1 MEETYRIT
9 INNHPFRFDCR
20 SWGTR
25 SGFAHGA
32 ELIETGMWYRLA
44 EAKRFYLNR
53 TWECYNFQSA
63 MLDAIE
69 NAKSAEIDREKERLF
84 RLNGWE
90 RMTAKRREAL
100 DKALAE
106 NELFTTLKALYEEV
120 KKCHPAWERW
130 EYVRVE

>member
-32 ELIETGMWYRLA
+32 ELTDTGSWRRLA
-44 EAKRFYLNR
+44 EHKVFYLNR
-53 TWECYNFQSA
+53 TWECYNFQTA
-63 MLDAIE
+63 MLGAID
-69 NAKSAEIDREKERLF
+69 SAIDDERDEVMDKLKRE
-84 RLNGWE
+84 NGWAKITE
-90 RMTAKRREAL
+90 KRREAL

-106 NELFTTLKALYEEV
+106 DEYMATLKALYDEV
-120 KKCHPAWERW
+120 KKVHPAWERW
-130 EYVRVE
+130 EWVRVQ

>member
-32 ELIETGMWYRLA
+32 ELTDTGRWERLA
-44 EAKRFYLNR
+44 EEKCYYLNR
-53 TWECYNFQSA
+53 TWECYNFQTA
-63 MLDAIE
+63 MLGAIRKAQNNE
-69 NAKSAEIDREKERLF
+69 VTRVWNGLQRT
-84 RLNGWE
+84 NGWQKI
-90 RMTAKRREAL
+90 TAKRREAL

-106 NELFTTLKALYEEV
+106 SEYFTTLKALYEEV
-120 KKCHPAWERW
+120 EKCYPAWERW

>member
-25 SGFAHGA
+25 SGFAHGV
-32 ELIETGMWYRLA
+32 ELIETGTWWRLS
-44 EAKRFYLNR
+44 EAKCFYLNR

-63 MLDAIE
+63 MLGAIE
-69 NAKSAEIDREKERLF
+69 NAKSAEIDREKDRLF

-100 DKALAE
+100 DKALEE
-106 NELFTTLKALYEEV
+106 NELFTTLKALYAEV